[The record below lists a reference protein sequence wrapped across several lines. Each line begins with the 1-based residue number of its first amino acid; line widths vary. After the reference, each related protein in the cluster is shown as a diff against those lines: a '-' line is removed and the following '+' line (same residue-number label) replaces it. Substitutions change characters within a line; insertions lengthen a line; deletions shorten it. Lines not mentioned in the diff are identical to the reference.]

1 MLQLTPEE
9 NSLPVR
15 KLSPISTN
23 YKLSRLVIHY
33 DLLFNQLIC
42 WFQWMTIFVALCIP
56 LINQVKPPKEKLIA
70 IKLNNNL
77 WTSEKKLRP
86 VRHRI

>member
-9 NSLPVR
+9 NSLSVR
-15 KLSPISTN
+15 KLSLISTN
-23 YKLSRLVIHY
+23 DKLSRTVIHY

-42 WFQWMTIFVALCIP
+42 WFQWMIIFVASCIP
-56 LINQVKPPKEKLIA
+56 LINQVKPPKKDMLIA

-77 WTSEKKLRP
+77 
-86 VRHRI
+86 